1 MKKIIVLSIIILPVF
16 SETYNLDYF
25 FNHQKDNELTKIS
38 EKRIVVTQEE
48 LNKKNYNEFKFLLN
62 SEKRNDND
70 KGEKVNFNVTYG
82 NFYYNVG
89 KKINEYDL
97 AVQSLGFS
105 KNINGIF
112 YGEEIYKIN
121 NYKIEKQIILLNNE
135 KVKNEINVNI
145 IKAYGNLLKIQE
157 KIKLQ
162 NSYKNNI
169 VLEKIN
175 MKKRF
180 DSGDISSIDYEAF
193 NLEEKT
199 VNLELENLKKDY
211 DLAKTEL
218 FSISGV
224 YFTDK
229 DILESIS
236 LTDFMNSDN
245 IGKKDLEILELK
257 KEQLKEASKYSFSQD
272 RIQFDF
278 KADYTLKEDNYIISL
293 SASDKFKLTNFEE
306 KKEKLDFEETDFK
319 IIDQKTKTKEL
330 KEQYRSNYEKQ
341 VLSLD
346 LDKEKLELD
355 RKNLSI
361 KEKKYKIGEMS
372 YIDYIKELEKFKEKE
387 KNILE
392 KEIDLAVFL
401 KSLAY
406 I

>member
-1 MKKIIVLSIIILPVF
+1 MKKFIVLSLMVIPVF
-16 SETYNLDYF
+16 GETYNLDYF
-25 FNHQKDNELTKIS
+25 LNNQKENELTKIS
-38 EKRIVVTQEE
+38 EKRVVVTEEE
-48 LNKKNYNEFKFLLN
+48 LKKKNYNEFKFLLN
-62 SEKRNDND
+62 SEKRNGNE
-70 KGEKVNFNVTYG
+70 KGEKINFNVTYG
-82 NFYYNVG
+82 DFYYNVS
-89 KKINEYDL
+89 KKINENDL
-97 AVQSLGFS
+97 ALQSLGFS

-112 YGEEIYKIN
+112 YGEEDYKIN
-121 NYKIEKQIILLNNE
+121 NQKLEKQIILLNNE
-135 KVKNEINVNI
+135 KIKNEVNLDL
-145 IKAYGNLLKIQE
+145 IKAYGNILKIQE
-157 KIKLQ
+157 KMGLQ
-162 NSYKNNI
+162 NSYRNSI
-169 VLEKIN
+169 ALEKIN

-180 DSGDISSIDYEAF
+180 DSGDISGIDYEAF

-211 DLAKTEL
+211 ELAKTEL
-218 FSISGV
+218 FSISGI

-229 DILESIS
+229 DILETIARI
-236 LTDFMNSDN
+236 DFMNTEN

-257 KEQLKEASKYSFSQD
+257 KEQLKETSKYNFLQD

-278 KADYTLKEDNYIISL
+278 KADYTLKEDNYMISL
-293 SASDKFKLTNFEE
+293 SASDRFKLTNFEG
-306 KKEKLDFEETDFK
+306 KKEKLDSEEIEFK
-319 IIDQKTKTKEL
+319 IRDQKIKTKEL
-330 KEQYRSNYEKQ
+330 KDQYRLNYEKQ
-341 VLSLD
+341 VLTLA

>member
-1 MKKIIVLSIIILPVF
+1 MKKFIVLSLMVIPVF
-16 SETYNLDYF
+16 GETYNLDYF
-25 FNHQKDNELTKIS
+25 LNNQKENELTKIS
-38 EKRIVVTQEE
+38 EKRVVVREEE
-48 LNKKNYNEFKFLLN
+48 LKKKNYNEFKFLLN
-62 SEKRNDND
+62 SEKRNGND
-70 KGEKVNFNVTYG
+70 KGEKINFNVTYG
-82 NFYYNVG
+82 DFYYNVG
-89 KKINEYDL
+89 KKINEDDL

-112 YGEEIYKIN
+112 YGEETYKIN
-121 NYKIEKQIILLNNE
+121 NHKLEKQITLLSDE
-135 KVKNEINVNI
+135 KIKAEINLNL

-157 KIKLQ
+157 KMGLQ
-162 NSYKNNI
+162 TSYKNSI
-169 VLEKIN
+169 ALEKIN

-199 VNLELENLKKDY
+199 VNLDLENLKKDY
-211 DLAKTEL
+211 ELAKTEL

-229 DILESIS
+229 DILETIAII
-236 LTDFMNSDN
+236 DFMNTEN

-257 KEQLKEASKYSFSQD
+257 KEQLKEASKYNFLQD

-278 KADYTLKEDNYIISL
+278 KADYTLKEDNYMISL
-293 SASDKFKLTNFEE
+293 SASDRFKLTNFEG
-306 KKEKLDFEETDFK
+306 KKEKFDSEEIEFK
-319 IIDQKTKTKEL
+319 IRDQKIKTKEL
-330 KEQYRSNYEKQ
+330 KDQYRLNYEKQ
-341 VLSLD
+341 VLSLA
-346 LDKEKLELD
+346 LDKEKLELE

>member
-1 MKKIIVLSIIILPVF
+1 MKKFIVLSLMVIPVF
-16 SETYNLDYF
+16 GETYNLDYF
-25 FNHQKDNELTKIS
+25 LNNQKENELTKIS
-38 EKRIVVTQEE
+38 EKRVVVTEEE
-48 LNKKNYNEFKFLLN
+48 LKKKNYNEFKFLLN
-62 SEKRNDND
+62 SEKRNGNE
-70 KGEKVNFNVTYG
+70 KGEKINFNVTYG
-82 NFYYNVG
+82 DFYYNVS
-89 KKINEYDL
+89 KKINEDDL
-97 AVQSLGFS
+97 ALQSLGFS

-112 YGEEIYKIN
+112 YGEEDYKIN
-121 NYKIEKQIILLNNE
+121 NQKLEKQIILLNNE
-135 KVKNEINVNI
+135 KIKAEVNI
-145 IKAYGNLLKIQE
+145 NLIKAYGNLLKIQE
-157 KIKLQ
+157 KMGLQ

-169 VLEKIN
+169 ALEKIN

-211 DLAKTEL
+211 ELAKTEL
-218 FSISGV
+218 FSISGI

-229 DILESIS
+229 DILETI
-236 LTDFMNSDN
+236 TIIDFMNTEN

-257 KEQLKEASKYSFSQD
+257 KEQLKETSKYNFLQD

-278 KADYTLKEDNYIISL
+278 KADYTLKEDNYMISL
-293 SASDKFKLTNFEE
+293 SASDRFKLTNFEGE
-306 KKEKLDFEETDFK
+306 KEKLDSEEIEFK
-319 IIDQKTKTKEL
+319 IRDQKIKTKEL
-330 KEQYRSNYEKQ
+330 KDQYRLNYEKQ
-341 VLSLD
+341 ILSLA